1 MSAVTGWRGF
11 RAFLDMIKIEH
22 SVFALP
28 FALTGM
34 LWGTLRSREGVT
46 GPALGLAW
54 PGWQIFLLILLA
66 MVSCR
71 SAAMAYNR
79 IADRDI
85 DALNP
90 RTRTRAIPSGILS
103 LRTSNLYFFGSC
115 ALFFLASGLLNPLAL
130 TLSPVALFVTLFY
143 SRTKRFTPLC
153 HFVLGVSLGIAPV
166 AAGVASTGRVDP
178 ALLILFGVV
187 TLWTAGF
194 DIIYSLQDETF
205 DRDNQL
211 RSLPQTMGA
220 KKALLVSR
228 VCHILA
234 WLGLSTMGFFVPH
247 TWVLLVGTA
256 LVGVLLVYEHS
267 LVKPHDLSRVNLA
280 FFTLNGFVSVGFFVF
295 VVLDLWIQSK

>member
-1 MSAVTGWRGF
+1 
-11 RAFLDMIKIEH
+11 
-22 SVFALP
+22 
-28 FALTGM
+28 
-34 LWGTLRSREGVT
+34 
-46 GPALGLAW
+46 
-54 PGWQIFLLILLA
+54 
-66 MVSCR
+66 
-71 SAAMAYNR
+71 
-79 IADRDI
+79 
-85 DALNP
+85 
-90 RTRTRAIPSGILS
+90 
-103 LRTSNLYFFGSC
+103 
-115 ALFFLASGLLNPLAL
+115 
-130 TLSPVALFVTLFY
+130 
-143 SRTKRFTPLC
+143 
-153 HFVLGVSLGIAPV
+153 
-166 AAGVASTGRVDP
+166 
-178 ALLILFGVV
+178 
-187 TLWTAGF
+187 